1 MKVDGPQYLPP
12 SLAPL
17 VERFGAEVVI
27 FCGETE
33 SERAQSV
40 MRRASAWFFP
50 AGRQPLCG
58 RARVPLAGQQVYFLG
73 DDVAAFV
80 AAVAEL
86 RDSRLPLLPL
96 PGLVSVKGVKFGKH
110 LSASPAEARRILR
123 EFARVAN
130 R

>member
-27 FCGETE
+27 FCLETE
-33 SERAQSV
+33 TRRAQSV
-40 MRRASAWFFP
+40 SSRATAQFLP
-50 AGRQPLCG
+50 AGRQRLADG
-58 RARVPLAGQQVYFLG
+58 RVPIGGQQVYFLG

-86 RDSRLPLLPL
+86 RDPRLPLLPL
-96 PGLVSVKGVKFGKH
+96 PGLVLVKGVKLGKG
-110 LSASPAEARRILR
+110 LAASPAEARQILR
-123 EFARVAN
+123 ELARVAN